1 MTSRCNRIT
10 GRGSQQNGAFNDKV
24 LQLCFQLCCDGVRLN
39 YLPNYFAPDHQSWH
53 AQVRP
58 SNFAKIRFSFTTT
71 IEFHLA
77 SLIDSYAMDKN
88 PNLRTDLTLF
98 AHFIELMIYRRSISR
113 ELYLDRHTH
122 IFYELKE
129 IICQT
134 ALQIARRRPNMNI
147 AARHI
152 VRYLRITEGDP
163 HPWNAR
169 PSSGM
174 HRNISHD
181 VYAHSIRFGK
191 KNNITRRMVFKL
203 ASQGAKAA

>member
-10 GRGSQQNGAFNDKV
+10 GRGSQYSGARNDKV
-24 LQLCFQLCCDGVRLN
+24 LQLCLKICCRGVQLN
-39 YLPNYFAPDHQSWH
+39 YLPNYLASVQKSWH
-53 AQVRP
+53 AQTEP
-58 SNFAKIRFSFTTT
+58 NDLAIMRFHLMTT
-71 IEFHLA
+71 IEFHLI

-88 PNLRTDLTLF
+88 PNLRTDLAIF
-98 AHFIELMIYRRSISR
+98 AHFIELLIYRRSISR

-152 VRYLRITEGDP
+152 VRYLRITQGDP

-181 VYAHSIRFGK
+181 VYAHSIRSRK
-191 KNNITRRMVFKL
+191 KNNISRRMVFKL

>member
-1 MTSRCNRIT
+1 MTSRSNRTT
-10 GRGSQQNGAFNDKV
+10 GRGSQHNLSSNDKV
-24 LQLCFQLCCDGVRLN
+24 LQLCLKICCRGVRLDR
-39 YLPNYFAPDHQSWH
+39 LPNYLAPADQSWH
-53 AQVRP
+53 AQTEP
-58 SNFAKIRFSFTTT
+58 GDFAKMRFRLMTT

-77 SLIDSYAMDKN
+77 SLIDSYAVDKN
-88 PNLRTDLTLF
+88 PNLRTDLTIF
-98 AHFIELMIYRRSISR
+98 AHFIELMIYRKSTSR

-152 VRYLRITEGDP
+152 VRYLRITQGDP

-174 HRNISHD
+174 HRNMSHD
-181 VYAHSIRFGK
+181 VYAHSIRSRK
-191 KNNITRRMVFKL
+191 KNNISRRMVFKL